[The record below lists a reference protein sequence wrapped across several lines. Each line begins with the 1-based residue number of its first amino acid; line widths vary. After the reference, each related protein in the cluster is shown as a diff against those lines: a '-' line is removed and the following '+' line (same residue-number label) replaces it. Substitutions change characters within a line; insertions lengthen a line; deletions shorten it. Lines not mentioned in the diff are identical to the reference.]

1 MSSTERAI
9 AIWINGER
17 ADAAPSMT
25 AKALLERSGYTL
37 RYAAVVINDTVVA
50 REKLHDH
57 PLQEG
62 DRIEV
67 LMPFAGG

>member
-1 MSSTERAI
+1 MSSIE
-9 AIWINGER
+9 IWINGER
-17 ADAAPSMT
+17 ADVPPATT
-25 AKALLERSGYTL
+25 AKSLLESSGYML